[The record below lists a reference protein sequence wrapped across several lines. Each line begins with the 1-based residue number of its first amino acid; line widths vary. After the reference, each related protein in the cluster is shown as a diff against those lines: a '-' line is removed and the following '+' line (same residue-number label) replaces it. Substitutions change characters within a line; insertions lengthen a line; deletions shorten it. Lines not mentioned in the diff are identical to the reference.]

1 MNREN
6 VLRAAM
12 HGRHLPIL
20 AALPY
25 DMKWYQTNVSYIQI
39 GQLKTLNERSWNL
52 YEDGATSRCATVAE
66 NYQNIHRQHCG
77 RRTKG
82 KNTKA
87 NQYKNEKGRTSA
99 CIMESQLVSLYKFF
113 YIPSSLFNYSATL
126 VHSFS

>member
-77 RRTKG
+77 SRTKG

-87 NQYKNEKGRTSA
+87 NQYKNEKGANVGVYNGKHTCSFLYLFLYSF
-99 CIMESQLVSLYKFF
+99 ISFQL
-113 YIPSSLFNYSATL
+113 
-126 VHSFS
+126 